1 MSKATKVLLILA
13 IVGLVVGF
21 ALNSGLVGVMDIDAL
36 YVVFPVGASFAGLF
50 LICKMLEKEAAR
62 YDQEH
67 GTGHA
72 EHGAKKDLG
81 TRSEV
86 KDEATSHG

>member
-1 MSKATKVLLILA
+1 MTKTTKVLLILA

-21 ALNSGLVGVMDIDAL
+21 ALNSGLIGMMDNDTL

-50 LICKMLEKEAAR
+50 LISKVLEKETAR
-62 YDQEH
+62 YDHEH
-67 GTGHA
+67 GAGHG
-72 EHGAKKDLG
+72 EPGAKKDMG